1 MPHGII
7 RGFPTVDLYRDSWVY
22 LVADDNPEV
31 GEQLTLDD
39 LARLPWVTYQRT
51 YDAPAARQLGLLG
64 IEPRVEVSVDSF
76 QLMPQLVAGTRRVAL
91 VQRRLAERLA
101 GFVPVRVV
109 EPPYDAVPLHEAL
122 WWHPVHTHD
131 AAHIWLR
138 ETAARVGE
146 AVEAERPAI
155 SGPPV

>member
-1 MPHGII
+1 
-7 RGFPTVDLYRDSWVY
+7 
-22 LVADDNPEV
+22 
-31 GEQLTLDD
+31 
-39 LARLPWVTYQRT
+39 
-51 YDAPAARQLGLLG
+51 
-64 IEPRVEVSVDSF
+64 
-76 QLMPQLVAGTRRVAL
+76 MPQLVAGTRRVAL

-109 EPPYDAVPLHEAL
+109 EPPYDAVPLQEAL

-146 AVEAERPAI
+146 AVDAERPAI
-155 SGPPV
+155 SGPPI